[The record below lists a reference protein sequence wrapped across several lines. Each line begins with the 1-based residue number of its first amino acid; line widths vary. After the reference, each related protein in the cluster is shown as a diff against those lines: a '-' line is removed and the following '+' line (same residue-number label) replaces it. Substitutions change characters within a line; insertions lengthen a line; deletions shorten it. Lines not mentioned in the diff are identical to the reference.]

1 MSEFVEC
8 QNCGRQFFAENLD
21 CPYCGGGKEDPETLV
36 EELLRS
42 VAPHRVPAPQS
53 RAPQSRIFGVLFHGF
68 AVATVGL
75 ALAAAISWVQ
85 ARAGASRA
93 MLALEAGMAVL
104 TLVGVVQRRRWGRW
118 LAVAFI
124 LWNAVQGVWS
134 AVQTTSGHSLGWGP
148 IPGAILL
155 FLWPFL
161 TAHARERF
169 TR

>member
-21 CPYCGGGKEDPETLV
+21 CPYCGRAETDPESLV

-42 VAPHRVPAPQS
+42 VAPRSVTTGSP
-53 RAPQSRIFGVLFHGF
+53 RAPQSRIFDVLFHGF
-68 AVATVGL
+68 AAVTALL
-75 ALAAAISWVQ
+75 AIAAAVSWFQ
-85 ARAGASRA
+85 ARAGTSRA
-93 MLALEAGMAVL
+93 MLGLETVLALV
-104 TLVGVVQRRRWGRW
+104 TLAGVVQHRPWGRW
-118 LAVAFI
+118 LAIGFI
-124 LWNAVQGVWS
+124 LWNAAQGVWS
-134 AVQTTSGHSLGWGP
+134 VVQTTSAHSLGWGP

-161 TAHARERF
+161 TTHARQRF